1 MVFQELLEVIGDL
14 MDRPRI
20 WTCRTVA
27 KAKLGFPARWPA
39 EAGQSVCCRV
49 GWWPLPYPPEGR
61 GPRED
66 RLYGSE
72 LRAPWHCLAAG
83 WHRGLCAFRSS
94 LPYEWALFRPSPL
107 GVAR

>member
-49 GWWPLPYPPEGR
+49 GGLCLTLRRDGDPERTACMDPSSVRPGIVSPPGGTEGSAPS
-61 GPRED
+61 GPR
-66 RLYGSE
+66 RPMSGLFSVPP
-72 LRAPWHCLAAG
+72 PW
-83 WHRGLCAFRSS
+83 
-94 LPYEWALFRPSPL
+94 
-107 GVAR
+107 V